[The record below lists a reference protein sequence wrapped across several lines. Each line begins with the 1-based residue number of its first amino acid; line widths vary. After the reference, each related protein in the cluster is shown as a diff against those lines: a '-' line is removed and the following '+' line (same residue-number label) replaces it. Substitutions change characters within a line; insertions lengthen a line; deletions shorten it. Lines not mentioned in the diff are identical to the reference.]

1 VQRSKSEL
9 AYVRFGSISTFL
21 AEATR
26 PFMSAMPPIATKPVG
41 RNETSRCANSRPEQ
55 VQQRA
60 WRLTTLFVLLARAD
74 EGSSSRSCGKPFED
88 SPRRAIG

>member
-1 VQRSKSEL
+1 VYSLTRRD
-9 AYVRFGSISTFL
+9 VRFAPKTTELLRRS
-21 AEATR
+21 EMTR
-26 PFMSAMPPIATKPVG
+26 S
-41 RNETSRCANSRPEQ
+41 ANSRPEQ

>member
-1 VQRSKSEL
+1 MRADIHDGQERERSTQGPDTEAQDQQSPDHHSGLQRT
-9 AYVRFGSISTFL
+9 AGPY
-21 AEATR
+21 
-26 PFMSAMPPIATKPVG
+26 
-41 RNETSRCANSRPEQ
+41 RCANSRPEQ